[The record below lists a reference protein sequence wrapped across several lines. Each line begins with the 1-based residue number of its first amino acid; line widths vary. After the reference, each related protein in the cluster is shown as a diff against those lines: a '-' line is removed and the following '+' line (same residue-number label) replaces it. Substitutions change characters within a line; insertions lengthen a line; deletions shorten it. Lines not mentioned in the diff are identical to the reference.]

1 MTAITNFIQAL
12 QTYPFLQ
19 NALITAILI
28 GIMSGLIG
36 SFIILRGMS
45 LMGDAISH
53 SVLPGVALAYML
65 GLNVLL
71 GASLFGFLAALLI
84 GYISSK
90 SPLKMDTTIGVV
102 FSSLY
107 ALGFVLIHFTQSS
120 TNLHHILFGN
130 ILAVSQLDLR
140 ITATIFVLVLTYIYL
155 FYKELLITSLD
166 ETFARSYG
174 LPAQLIHYSLMLV
187 LTLVT
192 VSALQSVGIILVVA
206 MLITPA
212 ATAYLWTDQ
221 LPKMM
226 ALSSFVAVLASIIG
240 LYFSYTFNW
249 ASGPTIVLT
258 AALCFAFSFLFSKK
272 GKRSVLKQIGLAL
285 VGMGLLLGAWT
296 GNQERTTDRSQTQ
309 AISVVTTNSI
319 LEDMVQQ
326 VDVDRLQ
333 VSSLVPRGQDP
344 HEYEPTTE
352 DIAKVSDANL
362 VFYNGLNLETGG
374 IVE

>member
-130 ILAVSQLDLR
+130 ILAVSQLDLL
-140 ITATIFVLVLTYIYL
+140 ITAAIFVLVLAYLYL

-166 ETFARSYG
+166 EAFARSYG
-174 LPAQLIHYSLMLV
+174 LPTQLIHYSLMLV

-212 ATAYLWTDQ
+212 ATAYLWTNQ

-226 ALSSFVAVLASIIG
+226 ALSSFIAVLASIIG

-249 ASGPTIVLT
+249 ASGPTIVLA
-258 AALCFAFSFLFSKK
+258 AALCF
-272 GKRSVLKQIGLAL
+272 
-285 VGMGLLLGAWT
+285 
-296 GNQERTTDRSQTQ
+296 
-309 AISVVTTNSI
+309 
-319 LEDMVQQ
+319 
-326 VDVDRLQ
+326 
-333 VSSLVPRGQDP
+333 
-344 HEYEPTTE
+344 Y
-352 DIAKVSDANL
+352 
-362 VFYNGLNLETGG
+362 
-374 IVE
+374 